1 MSYSGN
7 KGEHAADTLIHAFT
21 AMNRPK
27 ADRVGLPA
35 WAAAFEYVNGGLF
48 AGAITAPRF
57 DPIAFRYLRDAAD
70 LNWKLINPDI
80 FGSMIQ
86 SIADAKARSE
96 LGMHYTSVPNIM
108 NGGSGND
115 ELSGGDNSDFLL
127 GFCRAA
133 GAELCQRGNRRR
145 SELGALGLGQHA
157 SRQTGADR
165 RRRAPEAVAKLA
177 GFHAQ
182 CIISASPSTSN
193 AAFISGS
200 YPGSIRAGP

>member
-1 MSYSGN
+1 MTKYFSCLPRAKVSWRNHGIL
-7 KGEHAADTLIHAFT
+7 GFVAA
-21 AMNRPK
+21 
-27 ADRVGLPA
+27 G
-35 WAAAFEYVNGGLF
+35 AAFFMGDLFGGSGEDDNEVDPDSSAGTISDDELTGDNSNNLLNGE
-48 AGAITAPRF
+48 AGDDILDGAGGEDA
-57 DPIAFRYLRDAAD
+57 LRGGEDD
-70 LNWKLINPDI
+70 DI
-80 FGSMIQ
+80 L
-86 SIADAKARSE
+86 D
-96 LGMHYTSVPNIM
+96 
-108 NGGSGND
+108 GGSGND